1 MTPKYFTFQPLL
13 KQILWGGN
21 RIAQLKHLAHA
32 PESVGESWELSGVPG
47 NETIVSGGP
56 FDGQTLNEVVAAMGP
71 ELLGR
76 QNFERFGQEFPLLIK
91 FIDARQPLSIQVHP
105 NDEVA
110 HRHGKPHGKTEM
122 WYVLPATTRQI
133 ELRGDLTLIET
144 HV

>member
-1 MTPKYFTFQPLL
+1 ML
-13 KQILWGGN
+13 
-21 RIAQLKHLAHA
+21 
-32 PESVGESWELSGVPG
+32 
-47 NETIVSGGP
+47 
-56 FDGQTLNEVVAAMGP
+56 
-71 ELLGR
+71 
-76 QNFERFGQEFPLLIK
+76 LLIK